1 LPQGP
6 LWRKHGTRSRAAKIG
21 KIRLATFLDRSICH
35 SGPIGSMLLERR
47 LLCVQRPKPHPNQPS
62 SGRVERTRRAIAE
75 WAVQVLPRLVYS
87 RSPDLYSNCP
97 GMNDDQDQR
106 GGPAGSASRD
116 SRQERLKLALREN
129 LKRRKSQARGRSDAP
144 PLSSENADAALDDA
158 RGKKPRA

>member
-1 LPQGP
+1 
-6 LWRKHGTRSRAAKIG
+6 
-21 KIRLATFLDRSICH
+21 
-35 SGPIGSMLLERR
+35 
-47 LLCVQRPKPHPNQPS
+47 
-62 SGRVERTRRAIAE
+62 
-75 WAVQVLPRLVYS
+75 
-87 RSPDLYSNCP
+87 
-97 GMNDDQDQR
+97 MNDDQDQR